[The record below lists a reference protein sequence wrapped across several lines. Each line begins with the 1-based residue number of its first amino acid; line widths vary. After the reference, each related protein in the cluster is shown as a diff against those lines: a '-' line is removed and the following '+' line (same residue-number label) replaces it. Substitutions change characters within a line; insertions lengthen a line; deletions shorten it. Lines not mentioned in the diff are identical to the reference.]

1 MKRPIVKS
9 ISWVPASAGTAG
21 IHRLALAA
29 LAAISVT
36 AHAANM
42 GFLGNAPISRM
53 TEEDV
58 DMFYQAVQETL
69 EKSPDKSRTGWENPA
84 TGASGTLLPLDT
96 FAGPAGEACR
106 HLQIT
111 NRAGGLRSQHVFTL
125 CKGTDGSWKAV
136 AEQ

>member
-1 MKRPIVKS
+1 MKLSTVRS
-9 ISWVPASAGTAG
+9 TSWVPVSAGTTG
-21 IHRLALAA
+21 IRLLAVAA
-29 LAAISVT
+29 LAATCIT

-53 TEEDV
+53 TDEDV
-58 DMFYQAVQETL
+58 DLFYQAVQETL
-69 EKSPDKSRTGWENPA
+69 DKSPDKSRTGWENPT

-96 FAGPAGEACR
+96 FAGPAGEPCR

-111 NRAGGLRSQHVFTL
+111 NRAGGLRSQHTFTL

-136 AEQ
+136 AE

>member
-1 MKRPIVKS
+1 M
-9 ISWVPASAGTAG
+9 AG
-21 IHRLALAA
+21 IRLLTVAA
-29 LAAISVT
+29 LATVCVQ

-69 EKSPDKSRTGWENPA
+69 DKIPDKTRTGWENAA
-84 TGASGTLLPLDT
+84 TGASGTLLPLDS
-96 FAGPAGEACR
+96 FAGPAGEPCR

-125 CKGTDGSWKAV
+125 CKGADGSWKAV
-136 AEQ
+136 AEE

>member
-1 MKRPIVKS
+1 MKLSTVRS
-9 ISWVPASAGTAG
+9 TSWVPASAGTTG
-21 IHRLALAA
+21 IRLLTLAVLAA
-29 LAAISVT
+29 VCVPT
-36 AHAANM
+36 HAANM

-96 FAGPAGEACR
+96 FAGPAGESCR

-136 AEQ
+136 AEE